1 MKKLFLV
8 FLSFFSVFFG
18 FGLSLDEFSF
28 DDLNFFQIAKLNQTI
43 ASLEAKK
50 YKNFYA
56 PKIYFNANGN
66 FSGDMTDGWNDIFVS
81 PAVSF
86 SQELPFLASVSYDIG
101 SNFLFAENDSVFSNS
116 LSHSIS
122 MNLPLAFK
130 KSVFEIF
137 NDFARNYYR
146 KKNYLAALN
155 FSNAISAGTKDF
167 ISAVGNALYYR
178 HLIFLNEKRLEFH
191 EKLNADYEKL
201 FALGKITSIELNEQ
215 FSKHRDLINEQ
226 QNCRVSF
233 VSYEQKILELGGTV
247 PDGGI
252 SFEDFVI
259 FCEELFA
266 SRKETFFADEAEF
279 VQLETERL
287 KNASFYKSSLSFL
300 SASFSVST
308 GYAQNDFPSFK
319 SSDWSF
325 SLSFKIPCFPDVLNV
340 SEMNK
345 YAFTDKLYQLEKAKI
360 LRRQECSKKSREVS
374 LKLYEESVR
383 SMENSLALEEKRLES
398 YKQLMLAGRLSES
411 DFLYQKDEV
420 EYSRLNLL
428 SSRFQLVVLK
438 AGFY

>member
-8 FLSFFSVFFG
+8 FLSFFSVFFC

-28 DDLNFFQIAKLNQTI
+28 SDLNFFQIAKLNQTI

-56 PKIYFNANGN
+56 PKLYFNANGN

-81 PAVSF
+81 PVVSF
-86 SQELPFLASVSYDIG
+86 SQELPFLASISYEIG
-101 SNFLFAENDSVFSNS
+101 SNFLFSEDDFVFSNS

-130 KSVFEIF
+130 KSVFETF
-137 NDFARNYYR
+137 NDFSRNYYH

-178 HLIFLNEKRLEFH
+178 HLIFLNEKRIDFF
-191 EKLNADYEKL
+191 EKLNEDYEKL
-201 FALGKITSIELNEQ
+201 FSLGKITSIELNEQ
-215 FSKHRDLINEQ
+215 FSKLRDLINEQ

-233 VSYEQKILELGGTV
+233 VSFEQKIFELGGTI
-247 PDGGI
+247 PGEGI

-266 SRKETFFADEAEF
+266 SKKETFFTDEAEF
-279 VQLETERL
+279 LQLETERL

-300 SASFSVST
+300 SAGFSVST
-308 GYAQNDFPSFK
+308 GYSQNDFPSLK
-319 SSDWSF
+319 KSDWSF
-325 SLSFKIPCFPDVLNV
+325 SLSFKIPCFPDVLNI

-398 YKQLMLAGRLSES
+398 YKQLLLAGRLSES
-411 DFLYQKDEV
+411 DFLYQKHEV
-420 EYSRLNLL
+420 EYSKLNLFF
-428 SSRFQLVVLK
+428 SRFQLVVLK